1 MFSSVGGATYVYI
14 VEICRVLAMAFICSV
29 NLLAPVGVFWWF
41 MQSIWMAQLSNLG
54 SNLNSCEIRG
64 ST

>member
-41 MQSIWMAQLSNLG
+41 MQSI
-54 SNLNSCEIRG
+54 
-64 ST
+64 